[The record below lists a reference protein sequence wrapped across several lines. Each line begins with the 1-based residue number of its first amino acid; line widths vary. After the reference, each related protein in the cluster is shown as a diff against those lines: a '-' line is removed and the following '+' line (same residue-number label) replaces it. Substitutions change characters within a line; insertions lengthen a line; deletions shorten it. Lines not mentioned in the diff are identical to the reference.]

1 MAKKTI
7 YKSSTM
13 QIDAI
18 MRFSEA
24 IKAASARELQN
35 ELQNVIHSEILGVID
50 KGLSPVKGYRNFA
63 KYKNPK
69 RYPADR
75 KPSNK
80 PNLRL
85 TGEMLANYKAKAQ
98 VRNEL
103 SATMG
108 IHQDASERSQLLTK
122 VHNDGTKHIAMR
134 RFIPKQSAGETYTA
148 KINAAIRRAFE
159 YVLSRAI
166 KSGRGQK

>member
-7 YKSSTM
+7 FKSSTM

-18 MRFSEA
+18 MRFSDT

-35 ELQNVIHSEILGVID
+35 ELQKVIHSEILGVID

-69 RYPADR
+69 KYPADL
-75 KPSNK
+75 KQSNK

-85 TGEMLANYKAKAQ
+85 TGEMLSNYKAKAQ

-103 SATMG
+103 SATLG
-108 IHQDASERSQLLTK
+108 IHDDASERSLLLAG
-122 VHNDGTKHIAMR
+122 VHNKGTEHIAMR
-134 RFIPKQSAGETYTA
+134 RFVPDQKAGETYTA

>member
-1 MAKKTI
+1 
-7 YKSSTM
+7 M

-18 MRFSEA
+18 MRFSDT

-35 ELQNVIHSEILGVID
+35 ELQKVIHSEILGVID

-69 RYPADR
+69 KYPLGNQKAMDA
-75 KPSNK
+75 KQFGANK

-108 IHQDASERSQLLTK
+108 IHQDASERSQILTK